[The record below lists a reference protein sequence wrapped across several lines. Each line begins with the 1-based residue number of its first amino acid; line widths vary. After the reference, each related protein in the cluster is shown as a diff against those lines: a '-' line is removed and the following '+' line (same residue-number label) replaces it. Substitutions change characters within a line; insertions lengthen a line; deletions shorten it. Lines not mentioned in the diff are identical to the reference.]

1 VCVCVCV
8 CVCICVCLHTERVCA
23 WMPIVSHRRMRG
35 TETRNGTE
43 EGGNPGG
50 LPGER
55 DPGTTECPS
64 RYCVWG
70 GEEGD
75 WISER
80 QSSWR
85 TPRPSKDLVPAGS
98 VHTGQVGA

>member
-1 VCVCVCV
+1 MLAHPESVFMDAHSV
-8 CVCICVCLHTERVCA
+8 TS
-23 WMPIVSHRRMRG
+23 SHARDRDKKLDRG
-35 TETRNGTE
+35 GWES
-43 EGGNPGG
+43 GGVAR
-50 LPGER
+50 GER